1 MLVYFN
7 LTSNTILYNT
17 ENIMQSSSLNDNI
30 IYVGFIGADG
40 RFSTTKLY
48 YTGKWPNHH
57 AYFRIPQNIRDKKKR
72 VGQVCYLFLILT
84 L

>member
-1 MLVYFN
+1 
-7 LTSNTILYNT
+7 
-17 ENIMQSSSLNDNI
+17 MQSSSLNDNI

-57 AYFRIPQNIRDKKKR
+57 AYFRIPQNIRDKKKE
-72 VGQVCYLFLILT
+72 
-84 L
+84 